1 MATVPS
7 PPAPAALQ
15 SLPPSPPM
23 APDELIDAWEGLRR
37 RFSQLLHQ
45 QELDAPWLLEL
56 EGLAQQM
63 RELAGRDTDGALYL
77 LFHAAGHD
85 LDAYSAQHAMV
96 CAVVAELAARWLA
109 WPEEELRPLVMAA
122 LTMNVGMTA
131 AQDTLARQSD
141 SPSAEQRRIIDGHAE
156 AGAALLQD
164 AGVQDALWLQ
174 IVRLHH
180 TPAAA
185 PLAEDGPPGPRLAE
199 LLHRI
204 DVYTAKLSRRG
215 GREAATPAM
224 AARAGFLGA
233 GGHPDS
239 IGATLLRVLG
249 LYPPGTFVALTS
261 GELAVVVRRGEKAH
275 TPIVVSLRRADG
287 GLLLQP
293 ARRDCSLR
301 SQAVLNG
308 LRAASVRVRPNHTR
322 VLTAAHAPARRP
334 PRPAEP
340 AVAVQAEKEKT

>member
-1 MATVPS
+1 MLTDPHPPESAATD
-7 PPAPAALQ
+7 
-15 SLPPSPPM
+15 LPPHSQPP
-23 APDELIDAWEGLRR
+23 APDELIDGWERLRR
-37 RFSQLLHQ
+37 RFSQLLHRH
-45 QELDAPWLLEL
+45 EPDAQWLLEL

-63 RELAGRDTDGALYL
+63 RELVGRDTDGALYL

-96 CAVVAELAARWLA
+96 CAVVAELAARWLG
-109 WPEEELRPLVMAA
+109 WPDEELRPLVMAA

-131 AQDTLARQSD
+131 AQDALARQSN
-141 SPSAEQRRIIDGHAE
+141 SPCAEQRRIIDGHAE
-156 AGAALLQD
+156 AGAALLQG

-174 IVRLHH
+174 IVSLHH
-180 TPAAA
+180 TAAAA

-199 LLHRI
+199 LLRRI

-249 LYPPGTFVALTS
+249 LYPPGTFVALTT
-261 GELAVVVRRGEKAH
+261 GELAVVVRRGDKAH

-293 ARRDCSLR
+293 ACRDCSLR
-301 SQAVLNG
+301 SHAVLNG
-308 LRAASVRVRPNHTR
+308 LRAASVRVRPNHAR
-322 VLTAAHAPARRP
+322 VLAAAHAHGRGR
-334 PRPAEP
+334 PRPAP
-340 AVAVQAEKEKT
+340 TAVAAQAEKENA